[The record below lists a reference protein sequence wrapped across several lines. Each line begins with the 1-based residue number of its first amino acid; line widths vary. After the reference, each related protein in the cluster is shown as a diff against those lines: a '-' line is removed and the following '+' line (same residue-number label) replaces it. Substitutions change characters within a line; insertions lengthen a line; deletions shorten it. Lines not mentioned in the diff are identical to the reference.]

1 MNAALPFG
9 WKESAFIYHSTSLV
23 ASSFIRKLGI
33 PCSLYIDDRL
43 SGELVSGVVSWSV
56 PPAKEIVILVLE
68 LLKLRFTSFV
78 TFLLIWGIFLGLAK
92 SVLQLSTR
100 ITYLGLVVDTSAQ
113 AFFLPQDK
121 VVKFAK
127 LSEAILASKKVIAV
141 KTL

>member
-1 MNAALPFG
+1 MLPYPLAG
-9 WKESAFIYHSTSLV
+9 KNL
-23 ASSFIRKLGI
+23 
-33 PCSLYIDDRL
+33 RL
-43 SGELVSGVVSWSV
+43 STTQQVLSHLVSFESWVFPALCILMIDLVVNWSLGSCPGQF